1 MRLQQADG
9 PLEGQL
15 RLLVRPG
22 TVQGQDLVPWV
33 ASRAERW
40 ELFIERAIVRREATA
55 ELRQS

>member
-9 PLEGQL
+9 PPVGQL

-22 TVQGQDLVPWV
+22 TVQGQEWV

>member
-9 PLEGQL
+9 PPVGQL
-15 RLLVRPG
+15 RPG
-22 TVQGQDLVPWV
+22 TVRGQDLVPWV